1 MVHHITLFK
10 LKPEVTPDK
19 LEQMMMTTR
28 MTLLKIPEILAV
40 KCGKAIDGTMEWPF
54 FISLEFEN
62 MEKLQMTHDDAI
74 YMKFTK
80 EVIKANTSERVV
92 ANAWSIARSLAGC
105 RSNTV
110 RDISRYLQRS
120 GG

>member
-10 LKPEVTPDK
+10 LKPEVSTDK
-19 LEQMMMTTR
+19 LEQMMMATR

-62 MEKLQMTHDDAI
+62 MEKLQMTQDDAI
-74 YMKFTK
+74 YMKFVSD
-80 EVIKANTSERVV
+80 VIKPNTAERIVLNYEMEPGKNV
-92 ANAWSIARSLAGC
+92 KYS
-105 RSNTV
+105 
-110 RDISRYLQRS
+110 
-120 GG
+120 

>member
-19 LEQMMMTTR
+19 LEQMMMATR

-62 MEKLQMTHDDAI
+62 MEKLQMTQDDAI
-74 YMKFTK
+74 YMKFVSD
-80 EVIKANTSERVV
+80 VIK
-92 ANAWSIARSLAGC
+92 
-105 RSNTV
+105 SNTAERIV
-110 RDISRYLQRS
+110 LNYEMEPGKNVKYS
-120 GG
+120 